1 MDHTQKTK
9 PRDQPKRGTTT
20 EPGEPT
26 ETMKDTT
33 PQRSNPHPKQTAEVP
48 LGTGDH
54 PEPPGGGG
62 RPSHRAASTKRHDE

>member
-1 MDHTQKTK
+1 MEHKTQRSQETK
-9 PRDQPKRGTTT
+9 PGTTT

-26 ETMKDTT
+26 ETMKSTT

-62 RPSHRAASTKRHDE
+62 RPSHRGEATNRRDE